1 MIRMIAA
8 AFAAALL
15 IATPAMAQT
24 LSDQVS
30 AELAANGL
38 TLDTASQSDI
48 DAATQAVFD
57 AAITAQLAL
66 VGLDPATATD
76 EQIALAAAAL
86 INNNQALSDGA
97 VAALVSAAVKMR
109 PSAAGQITG
118 QAVAQRPA
126 AAVAITR
133 AATAAAP
140 TQVNQIAAAASQAAI
155 NGGRRDLVGGIIANA
170 VAVAN
175 ANGVGTTI
183 NDVAAAVSTV
193 TGIDVATL
201 ADEATSAIIVAD
213 AEVQELIDQDE
224 EEEDLIVEENPAQDA
239 SPA

>member
-8 AFAAALL
+8 AFAACLL
-15 IATPAMAQT
+15 IASPAMAQT

-30 AELAANGL
+30 AELAAQGL
-38 TLDTASQSDI
+38 SLDTASEADI
-48 DAATQAVFD
+48 AAATEAVFD
-57 AAITAQLAL
+57 SALTAQLAL

-76 EQIALAAAAL
+76 GQISLAVAAL
-86 INNNQALSDGA
+86 INNNPALSDGA
-97 VAALVSAAVKMR
+97 VAALVSAAVNGR
-109 PSAAGQITG
+109 PSAAGQITS

-126 AAVAITR
+126 AAVAISR
-133 AATAAAP
+133 AAVAAAP

-183 NDVAAAVSTV
+183 NDVAQAVATS

-201 ADEATSAIIVAD
+201 SDEATNAVIVAD
-213 AEVQELIDQDE
+213 ADVQELIDLDE
-224 EEEDLIVEENPAQDA
+224 EEEDFIVEENPNQDA
-239 SPA
+239 SPS